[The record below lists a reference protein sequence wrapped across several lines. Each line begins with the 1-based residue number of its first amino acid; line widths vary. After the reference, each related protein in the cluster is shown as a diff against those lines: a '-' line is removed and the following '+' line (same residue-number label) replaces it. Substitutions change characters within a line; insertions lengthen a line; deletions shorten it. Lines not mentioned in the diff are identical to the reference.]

1 MKKMFSRLIV
11 LAVLA
16 VFVGGCVVPG
26 TASEAA
32 EKYNLSICGGSI
44 GGAWAAI
51 GEGVGEVVRRS
62 FPGSNT
68 AYEVGQEAANLALV
82 SRGKVELG
90 IAHSQLMKM
99 AMEGVPPFRE
109 KYDNLRALC
118 VLYREAVE
126 HFIVRSDSGAES
138 FEQIKEKQFPLKVNF
153 NTRDSFMEIVGREVL
168 ASYGISYDDL
178 KKWGGNVDFMSM
190 GASLDLMRDGKIQA
204 YSNVIQVPSS
214 HVVDVSTNLGLTLFR
229 MSEAAQKAVNEKL
242 GTYSTSI
249 SKDAYNF
256 LKADVPTV
264 GATVVLFTNADLS
277 DEAAYAVVRAI
288 DENFEY
294 FKSIHSSLKDLELEA
309 LHDVAPALLHP
320 GAEKYFAEKSSK

>member
-1 MKKMFSRLIV
+1 
-11 LAVLA
+11 
-16 VFVGGCVVPG
+16 
-26 TASEAA
+26 
-32 EKYNLSICGGSI
+32 
-44 GGAWAAI
+44 
-51 GEGVGEVVRRS
+51 
-62 FPGSNT
+62 
-68 AYEVGQEAANLALV
+68 
-82 SRGKVELG
+82 
-90 IAHSQLMKM
+90 
-99 AMEGVPPFRE
+99 
-109 KYDNLRALC
+109 
-118 VLYREAVE
+118 
-126 HFIVRSDSGAES
+126 
-138 FEQIKEKQFPLKVNF
+138 LKVNF

-214 HVVDVSTNLGLTLFR
+214 HVVDVSTNLGLTLFG

-256 LKADVPTV
+256 LTADVPTV

-277 DEAAYAVVRAI
+277 DEAAYAVVKAI